1 MVKLVEVHKS
11 ISGYHLGEIYINPKH
26 VVAMRQDDKMTRVLR
41 EGSLPEL
48 DERQSF
54 TKLYVDRGHT
64 GIDIT
69 VVGDLQHIK
78 EKLGLNKKT
87 LLKG

>member
-1 MVKLVEVHKS
+1 MVKLVE
-11 ISGYHLGEIYINPKH
+11 IYNNFNGQYHLREIYINPKH
-26 VVAMRQDDKMTRVLR
+26 VVAMRSDEKAATIKKDLPDD
-41 EGSLPEL
+41 L

-54 TKLYVDRGHT
+54 TKLYLNRGQV

-69 VVGDLQHIK
+69 VVGDLQSIT
-78 EKLGLNKKT
+78 EKLGLPNRS